1 MAKNLLFI
9 TTDQQRWDSLPCYGL
24 DFIQTPALDRLAQ
37 EGMVF
42 ENCSVTSPVCVPC
55 RAALLSGQYPS
66 TCGVLGNGGWL
77 NPSVPTWPALL
88 GATGRRTAGIGKMH
102 FSPWDDLGGFDERI
116 IAEDKRHVYLPDDH
130 VHFLK
135 AHGYDRPHPVS
146 LPQYFE
152 SLGAPVTPRPKKF
165 HVDGFTGDQAAAW
178 LEKNGADPFA
188 VWVSF
193 AGPHDPYD
201 PPEEMADLYYDAPIP
216 EPYGSAAEL
225 ASKPPAQ
232 HGRNRGSLDN
242 SMFRIDPS
250 LATPEQYRRWR
261 AHYYANITLID
272 EGIGKML
279 QALEAAGTLEDTLI
293 VFTSDHGDALG
304 DHGLSYKGFF
314 YDCMVHVP
322 LLIRG
327 PGVPAGQRSPA
338 LVSTLDL
345 VPLFYRA
352 CDAPLPQTLQGEDIT
367 PLFANPASSI
377 RNAAFSEIQGRTMVL
392 TGDYKYVHY
401 ADGSAEL
408 YDVAADPQELTNLA
422 SDPQHRDAEHHLRG
436 LLVEH
441 SLANL
446 PLQARANDQ
455 PPYRVRAILEREYR
469 AFRNNGGRPED
480 APAPSF

>member
-1 MAKNLLFI
+1 MTRNLLFI

-24 DFIQTPALDRLAQ
+24 DFMQTPALDRLAA

-42 ENCSVTSPVCVPC
+42 ENCSVASPVCVSC
-55 RAALLSGQYPS
+55 RSAMLSGMYPS
-66 TCGVLGNGGWL
+66 ASGGRCPPEL
-77 NPSVPTWPALL
+77 VSTWPSLL

-102 FSPWDDLGGFDERI
+102 FSPWDSLGGFDERI

-135 AHGYDRPHPVS
+135 AHGLDRPHPVT

-152 SLGAPVTPRPKKF
+152 SLGAPITPRPKKF
-165 HVDGFTGDQAAAW
+165 HVDGFTGDQAALW
-178 LEKNGADPFA
+178 LERHGAEPFA
-188 VWVSF
+188 AWVSF

-216 EPYGSAAEL
+216 EPYGSAEEL
-225 ASKPPAQ
+225 ETKPSAQ
-232 HGRNRGSLDN
+232 ARVRDKRKSSMHRLDL
-242 SMFRIDPS
+242 SQ
-250 LATPEQYRRWR
+250 ATPEQYRRWR

-279 QALEAAGTLEDTLI
+279 QALAAVGTLDETLI

-304 DHGLSYKGFF
+304 DHATVLKSFF

-352 CDAPLPQTLQGEDIT
+352 CDAELPGSLQGEDLT
-367 PLFANPASSI
+367 PLFADPTGSI
-377 RNAAFSEIQGRTMVL
+377 RDVVFSEIQGRVMTL
-392 TGDYKYVHY
+392 TKEHKYVHY
-401 ADGSAEL
+401 VDGSAEL
-408 YDVAADPQELTNLA
+408 YDVVADPHELTNLA
-422 SDPQHRDAEHHLRG
+422 GDPDRREIEHHLRG
-436 LLVEH
+436 LIVEH
-441 SLANL
+441 DLRC
-446 PLQARANDQ
+446 QAQRARIGRGSQ
-455 PPYRVRAILEREYR
+455 YRVRAKLEAEYR
-469 AFRNNGGRPED
+469 DFIAAGGRPED
-480 APAPSF
+480 APTPSF

>member
-1 MAKNLLFI
+1 MARNLLFI

-24 DFIQTPALDRLAQ
+24 DFVQAPALNRLAA

-42 ENCSVTSPVCVPC
+42 ENCSVSSPVCVPC
-55 RAALLSGQYPS
+55 RASFLSGQYAS
-66 TCGVLGNGGWL
+66 TLGVLGNGGWL
-77 NPSVPTWPALL
+77 HESVPTWPSRL

-102 FSPWDDLGGFDERI
+102 FSPWDDLGGFAERI

-135 AHGYDRPHPVS
+135 AHGLDRPHPVT

-152 SLGAPVTPRPKKF
+152 SLGAPITPRPKRF
-165 HVDGFTGDQAAAW
+165 HVDGFTGDQAAEW
-178 LEKNGADPFA
+178 LEQHGAEPFA
-188 VWVSF
+188 AWVSF

-201 PPEEMADLYYDAPIP
+201 PPEEMAALYYDAPIP
-216 EPYGSAAEL
+216 EPIGSAEEL
-225 ASKPPAQ
+225 ATKPRAQ
-232 HGRNRGSLDN
+232 RSRSRNTVDN

-250 LATPEQYRRWR
+250 QATPEHYRRWR

-279 QALEAAGTLEDTLI
+279 QALEAAGTLDDTLI

-314 YDCMVHVP
+314 YDSMVHVP
-322 LLIRG
+322 LIVRG
-327 PGVPAGQRSPA
+327 PGVPSGQRSPA

-352 CDAPLPQTLQGEDIT
+352 CDAELPPTLQGEDIA
-367 PLFANPASSI
+367 PLFDNPTSSI
-377 RNAAFSEIQGRTMVL
+377 RDAVFSEIQGRTMVL
-392 TGDYKYVHY
+392 TKEYKYGHY

-408 YDVAADPQELTNLA
+408 YDVVADPHELKNLA
-422 SDPQHRDAEHHLRG
+422 GDPQYREAEHHLRG

-441 SLANL
+441 WLGNQPYQSKIH
-446 PLQARANDQ
+446 DQ
-455 PPYRVRAILEREYR
+455 PQYRVRSVLEREYR
-469 AFRNNGGRPED
+469 AFRQAGGRPED

>member
-1 MAKNLLFI
+1 MARNLLFI

-24 DFIQTPALDRLAQ
+24 DFMQTPALDRLAA

-42 ENCSVTSPVCVPC
+42 ENCSVASPVCVSC
-55 RAALLSGQYPS
+55 RSAMLSGMYPS
-66 TCGVLGNGGWL
+66 ASGERC
-77 NPSVPTWPALL
+77 PPESVPTWPSLL

-102 FSPWDDLGGFDERI
+102 FSPWDSLGGFDERI

-135 AHGYDRPHPVS
+135 AHGLDRPHPVS

-152 SLGAPVTPRPKKF
+152 SLGAPVTPHPKRF
-165 HVDGFTGDQAAAW
+165 HVDGFTGDQAALW
-178 LEKNGADPFA
+178 LERHGAEPFA
-188 VWVSF
+188 AWVSF

-201 PPEEMADLYYDAPIP
+201 PPEEMAGLYYDAPIP
-216 EPYGSAAEL
+216 EPYGSAEEL
-225 ASKPPAQ
+225 ETKPPAQ
-232 HGRNRGSLDN
+232 RSRNRNSLNN

-250 LATPEQYRRWR
+250 QATPEQYRRWR

-272 EGIGKML
+272 EGIAKML
-279 QALEAAGTLEDTLI
+279 AALEAAGTLDETLI

-304 DHGLSYKGFF
+304 DHGLSYKAFF

-322 LLIRG
+322 LIIRG

-352 CDAPLPQTLQGEDIT
+352 CDAELPRSLQGEDIA
-367 PLFANPASSI
+367 PLFEDPAGSI
-377 RNAAFSEIQGRTMVL
+377 RDAVFSEIQGRTMVL
-392 TGDYKYVHY
+392 TKEYKYVHY
-401 ADGSAEL
+401 VDGSAEL
-408 YDVAADPQELTNLA
+408 YDVAADPHELKNLA
-422 SDPQHRDAEHHLRG
+422 GDPQYRDAEHHLRG
-436 LLVEH
+436 LLLEH
-441 SLANL
+441 WLSNL
-446 PLQARANDQ
+446 PYQSSARDQ
-455 PPYRVRAILEREYR
+455 PPYRVRSVLEKEYR
-469 AFRNNGGRPED
+469 AFCEAGGQPED